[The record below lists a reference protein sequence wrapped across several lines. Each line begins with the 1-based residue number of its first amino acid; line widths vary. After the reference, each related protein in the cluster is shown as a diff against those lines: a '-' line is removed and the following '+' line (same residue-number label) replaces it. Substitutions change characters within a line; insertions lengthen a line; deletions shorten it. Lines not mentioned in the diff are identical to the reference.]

1 MYSFDTLTNNIGLIL
16 VIKTFSFYLQQFIFI
31 RRSLIRY
38 YKALNVILALMKTG
52 AGAVLGGAFGF

>member
-1 MYSFDTLTNNIGLIL
+1 MGGSERVNNIGLIL

-38 YKALNVILALMKTG
+38 YEALNVILALMKTG
-52 AGAVLGGAFGF
+52 AGAVSGGAFGF